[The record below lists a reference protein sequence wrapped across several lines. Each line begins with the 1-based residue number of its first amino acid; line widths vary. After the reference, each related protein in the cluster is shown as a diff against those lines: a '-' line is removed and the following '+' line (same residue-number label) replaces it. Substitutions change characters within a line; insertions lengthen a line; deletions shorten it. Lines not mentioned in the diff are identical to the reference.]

1 MEYYNKNIQLDKD
14 VIKDVFTEIKLDTKM
29 LVFGLGHDSKMWY
42 ESVGKNAFFIENND
56 SYIDLNKNHISE
68 NNIIKY
74 NYETTCLSSFN
85 LSDDTIKNFMIPE
98 KIMNEAPFDIII
110 IDGPEG
116 FSSIKPGRLIPCYW
130 STLLSKPGTIIYI
143 DDANR
148 NLEKFCI
155 EKYFKNNVKKEFH
168 KRNKCVKIY
177 I

>member
-1 MEYYNKNIQLDKD
+1 MEYYNKNIQIDKD
-14 VIKDVFTEIKLDTKM
+14 VIQDVFTEIKPNTKM

-42 ESVGKNAFFIENND
+42 ESVHKNAFFIENND
-56 SYIDLNKNHISE
+56 NYIDLNKNHISS

-74 NYETTCLSSFN
+74 DYKTTCLSSFN
-85 LSDDTIKNFMIPE
+85 LSDDIIKKFIIPE
-98 KIMNEAPFDIII
+98 KILNEAPFDIII

-116 FSSIKPGRLIPCYW
+116 FAPLKPGRLIPCYW
-130 STLLSKPGTIIYI
+130 STFLSKSGTIIYI

-155 EKYFKNNVKKEFH
+155 EKYFKNNVKKEFL